1 MLNDRMAR
9 TAFGDL
15 RCPIIGAPMA
25 GGVSTPALA
34 AAVNS
39 AGAMGF
45 LAAGYLTAAALDAQ
59 ITELRRLT
67 TQAFGVN
74 LFVPSED
81 SAHTLALADYR
92 NRLEPYALR
101 RGVVLGDPPAADD
114 DAWDEKLNLVI
125 AHRVPVVSFTFGCV
139 PPDVV
144 SRLHAADVYV
154 VATVTS
160 ALEALMAFEVGV
172 DALCVQGHEA
182 GGHRATFAPRRADP
196 AEPHLLALL
205 AEVTDAVPLPTIAAG
220 GLATGDDVAAVLDA
234 GAVAAQLGTALLR
247 TPESGA
253 HPLHKAAL
261 VDLRFPLTA
270 VTRAFTGRAARG
282 LRNGFVDMFDG
293 VAPSAYPQIHHLTKP
308 LRAASA
314 ARGDWSDMS
323 LWAGLG
329 HTLARAEPAGSL
341 VAELAAQA
349 ARKRHPTTG

>member
-1 MLNDRMAR
+1 MAR
-9 TAFGDL
+9 TAFGEL
-15 RCPIIGAPMA
+15 TCPIIGAPMA

-34 AAVNS
+34 AAVNA
-39 AGAMGF
+39 AGGMGF
-45 LAAGYLTAAALDAQ
+45 LAAGYLTTAALDAR
-59 ITELRRLT
+59 IAELRTLT
-67 TQAFGVN
+67 ARAFGVN
-74 LFVPSED
+74 LFVPSD
-81 SAHTLALADYR
+81 DAAHTLAMADYR
-92 NRLEPYALR
+92 NRLEPYAR
-101 RGVVLGDPPAADD
+101 ERGVMLSDPPAVDD
-114 DAWDEKLNLVI
+114 DAWDEKLSLVI
-125 AHRVPVVSFTFGCV
+125 ARRVPVVSFTFGCA

-144 SRLHAADVYV
+144 GRLHAADVYV

-160 ALEALMAFEVGV
+160 AQEALIAFEAGV

-182 GGHRATFAPRRADP
+182 GGHRATFTPRRADP
-196 AEPHLLALL
+196 TEPRLLALL
-205 AEVTDAVPLPTIAAG
+205 AEVADAVPLPTIAAG
-220 GLATGDDVAAVLDA
+220 GLATSDDVAAVLDA

-261 VDLRFPLTA
+261 VDLSFPQTT

-282 LRNGFVDMFDG
+282 LRNGFIDTFDG

-329 HTLARAEPAGSL
+329 HTLAREEPAGRL
-341 VAELAAQA
+341 VAEFTAEA
-349 ARKRHPTTG
+349 ARHRRPTAR